1 MGFYSQKFLPCIM
14 DWTMSDPSLAPYR
27 QQTLSQ
33 VSGNVLEIGFGT
45 GLNLSYYP
53 QKLENLIAIDT
64 NSGMNDRA
72 QKRLQSSSIP
82 VEIRLLNGESLPIED
97 NHFDSVVSTWT
108 LCSIAQA
115 DRAIAEI
122 HRVLKPGGRFCFIE
136 HGLSPDTRVRT
147 WQNRLNPLQKAI
159 GDGCHLNRDIRQL
172 VETYFQTLDIQQFY
186 VPKLPKTHGYMY
198 QGTATKGEL

>member
-1 MGFYSQKFLPCIM
+1 
-14 DWTMSDPSLAPYR
+14 MSDPSLAPYR